1 MAADSEAK
9 MGGRRIPGG
18 IDRVLLRASEDPA
31 FREALR
37 SERSRAAA
45 DAGFALA
52 DTERSVLDAASPDQ
66 LDKMIDALSA
76 PDRRGRGIRPLVPIA
91 AAAAGVVLLGG
102 AAAGMLLV
110 TGSRPDEPRVH
121 AVEPADA
128 GDDGD
133 GGDDGD
139 DGDAEEGG

>member
-1 MAADSEAK
+1 MATDSEGNT
-9 MGGRRIPGG
+9 GGRRMPGG
-18 IDRVLLRASEDPA
+18 VDRVLLRAAEDPA

-37 SERSRAAA
+37 SDRSRAATE
-45 DAGFALA
+45 AGFALA
-52 DTERSVLDAASPDQ
+52 DTERSVLDAATPDQ
-66 LDKMIDALSA
+66 LDKMIEALSA
-76 PDRRGRGIRPLVPIA
+76 PERRVSRGIRPLVPIA
-91 AAAAGVVLLGG
+91 AAAAGVVILGG

-133 GGDDGD
+133 AK
-139 DGDAEEGG
+139 DAEEGG

>member
-1 MAADSEAK
+1 M
-9 MGGRRIPGG
+9 PGG
-18 IDRVLLRASEDPA
+18 VDRVLLRAAEDPA

-45 DAGFALA
+45 DAGFALV
-52 DTERSVLDAASPDQ
+52 DSERSVLDAATPDQ
-66 LDKMIDALSA
+66 LDKMIEALSA
-76 PDRRGRGIRPLVPIA
+76 PERRVSRGIRPLVPIA
-91 AAAAGVVLLGG
+91 AAAAGAVILGG

-133 GGDDGD
+133 GGDAG
-139 DGDAEEGG
+139 EGG

>member
-1 MAADSEAK
+1 M
-9 MGGRRIPGG
+9 PGG
-18 IDRVLLRASEDPA
+18 VDRVLLRAAKDPA

-37 SERSRAAA
+37 SDRAQAA
-45 DAGFALA
+45 VDAGFALA
-52 DTERSVLDAASPDQ
+52 DTERSVLDAATPDQ
-66 LDKMIDALSA
+66 LDKMIEALSA
-76 PDRRGRGIRPLVPIA
+76 REHRVSRGIRPLVPIA

-121 AVEPADA
+121 AAEPADA

-133 GGDDGD
+133 AGDDE
-139 DGDAEEGG
+139 DAQDAAE